1 MCLADGSWW
10 RSASL
15 CEGVPCPLGVQS
27 HLHSLAQTDDICL
40 ARGGSALNCCLTK
53 CIARREGVAE
63 AVVQLN
69 WHSLTDVG
77 LSSSES
83 VTGTGDQLFIRNS
96 ESFEPLCID
105 DSTKSTHS
113 HTPVSAGSGLIPDSH
128 TPISMG
134 SGLVPDSHTPIP
146 MGSGLVPDS
155 LASDLQSDRV
165 VQ

>member
-1 MCLADGSWW
+1 M
-10 RSASL
+10 
-15 CEGVPCPLGVQS
+15 P
-27 HLHSLAQTDDICL
+27 
-40 ARGGSALNCCLTK
+40 
-53 CIARREGVAE
+53 ARRPITFAFVSTNRRH
-63 AVVQLN
+63 LSRP
-69 WHSLTDVG
+69 WG
-77 LSSSES
+77 LSSQLLFDEVHSASRGSCRSSGPTRLAFVNRCRPLYISES

-96 ESFEPLCID
+96 EYFEPLCID

-134 SGLVPDSHTPIP
+134 SGLVPDSHTPIS